1 MSLGKGAAV
10 LLGRTSKKLLKLVRP
25 AGGSALPG
33 LIVSKIFPKFL
44 AKSLSQ
50 FQGGIIAISGS
61 AGKSTTTK
69 LVVGILEA
77 HGVNVFTNPSTANI
91 EQGLTTSVIDQ
102 ASLGGKISA
111 DVAVLEFDEGHGA
124 RLAPQLDFK
133 VFTALNVVIDQVDRF
148 DRPDDVITMMKKMA
162 LRSDHLVVNANDAS
176 LQPVIDALRPDFPV
190 TRFGFAEGVIE
201 SGVLGYLDERD
212 SENLDLTV
220 TKVDGAELEIAGL
233 SPKTLRFKAPAKGL
247 HYTVDTV
254 AAIATAAAYLGEN
267 FDLEITT
274 QALENVKPV
283 FARSEQVVIRDQKVE
298 FYLVQNPSSLALNI
312 NTLPDNSNL
321 MYIVGSDVRDY
332 SYWWSVDL
340 SPMKR
345 ATIVS
350 GSKAHDAALHLL
362 YSGVPVENIELDVPT
377 AVEKFLQLPV
387 MEDKPKVIVFSADGM
402 RRTRRHLGLT
412 QKDGLDVE

>member
-1 MSLGKGAAV
+1 VSLGKGAAV
-10 LLGRTSKKLLKLVRP
+10 LLGRTSKKLLKLLRP

-33 LIVSKIFPKFL
+33 LIVSKIFPNFL

-50 FQGGIIAISGS
+50 FPNGIIAISGS

-77 HGVNVFTNPSTANI
+77 HGVKVFTNPSTANI

-124 RLAPQLDFK
+124 RLAPKLDFK

-148 DRPDDVITMMKKMA
+148 DRPDDVTIMMKKMA
-162 LRSDHLVVNANDAS
+162 LRSDHLVVNANDES
-176 LQPVIDALRPDFPV
+176 LQPVIDAFRTDFPV
-190 TRFGFAEGVIE
+190 TRFGFAVGVIE
-201 SGVLGYLDERD
+201 AGVLGYLAERD
-212 SENLDLTV
+212 ATDLDLTV
-220 TKVDGAELEIAGL
+220 TKVDGDQLEIAGL
-233 SPKTLRFKAPAKGL
+233 APKSLWFKAPARGL

-254 AAIATAAAYLGEN
+254 AAIATARAYLGED
-267 FDLEITT
+267 FDLEKAEM
-274 QALENVKPV
+274 ALANVKPV
-283 FARSEQVVIRDQKVE
+283 FARSEQLIIRDQQIE

-312 NTLPDNSNL
+312 HTLPESSHL

-332 SYWWSVDL
+332 SYWWSIDMAPV
-340 SPMKR
+340 KQ

-350 GSKAHDAALHLL
+350 GSKAHDAAQHLL
-362 YSGVPVENIELDVPT
+362 YSGVPVHDIEPDVPA
-377 AVEKFLQLPV
+377 AVEKFFSLPIL
-387 MEDKPKVIVFSADGM
+387 ETKPKVIVFSADGM
-402 RRTRRHLGLT
+402 RRTRKHLGLT
-412 QKDGLDVE
+412 QKDGLDG